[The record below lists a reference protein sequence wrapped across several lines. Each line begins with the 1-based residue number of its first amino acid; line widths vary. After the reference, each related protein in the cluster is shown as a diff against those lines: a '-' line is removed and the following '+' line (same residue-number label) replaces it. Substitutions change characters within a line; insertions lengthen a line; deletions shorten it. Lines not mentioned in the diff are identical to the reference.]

1 MLIETIEA
9 LIKLAIYRGYSAD
22 DVELIKRAY
31 NIAEEYSKNRVRY
44 RKKTRKFISHLVS
57 TCSILIY
64 SNLNIET
71 VVAGLLHSV
80 KNNMPLIYG
89 LNAKVGEIVDAYYDS
104 STENQDKEH
113 KELSSVDWAVIAIQ
127 QANSTDMILSGEC
140 SSHMDLCKPIK

>member
-1 MLIETIEA
+1 MLIETIEN
-9 LIKLAIYRGYSAD
+9 LIKLAIDRGYSAD
-22 DVELIKRAY
+22 DIELIKKAY
-31 NIAEEYSKNRVRY
+31 VIAAEFSKGRFRY
-44 RKKTRKFISHLVS
+44 RKRTRHFINHLVS

-104 STENQDKEH
+104 SAENRERKD
-113 KELSSVDWAVIAIQ
+113 LSSVEWAVISIQ
-127 QANSTDMILSGEC
+127 LANSNDMILAGEC
-140 SSHMDLCKPIK
+140 KSHSDLVKPL

>member
-1 MLIETIEA
+1 MLIETIEN
-9 LIKLAIYRGYSAD
+9 LIKLAIDRGYSAD
-22 DVELIKRAY
+22 DIELIKKAY
-31 NIAEEYSKNRVRY
+31 VIAAEFSKGRFRY
-44 RKKTRKFISHLVS
+44 RKRTRHFINHLVS

-104 STENQDKEH
+104 SAENRERKD
-113 KELSSVDWAVIAIQ
+113 LSSVEWAVISIQ
-127 QANSTDMILSGEC
+127 ISNSTDMILAGEC
-140 SSHMDLCKPIK
+140 KSHSDMVKPL